1 MCNDR
6 QNVMDRR
13 HFSMLL
19 LAGLGLPG
27 TLHAAGAAR
36 QVGDVRSA
44 SGGVFAQIDQR
55 RTLSAGADVLLGDLV
70 WTEADARAALA
81 MEGGSNVFLGPSA
94 RLKIDRFVAA
104 SGGQLVLGDGAMIFD
119 RDDALP
125 KTAIEVRS
133 VFGLIGVRG
142 TRFFAGP
149 SRGTFG
155 IFCER
160 GEVKVE
166 AGGETRVLAAGD
178 GVDIAAA
185 GAAAG
190 ALKRW
195 NPARI
200 DEAFRSVLG

>member
-1 MCNDR
+1 MCNGR
-6 QNVMDRR
+6 QIVMDRR
-13 HFSMLL
+13 HFSILL
-19 LAGLGLPG
+19 LAGLGLP
-27 TLHAAGAAR
+27 AASYATAATR

-44 SGGVFAQIDQR
+44 SGGVFAQINQL
-55 RTLSAGADVLLGDLV
+55 RTLSAGAEVLLGDLV
-70 WTEADARAALA
+70 WTEANARAALA
-81 MEGGSNVFLGPSA
+81 MEGGSNVFLGASA

-104 SGGQLVLGDGAMIFD
+104 SGGQLVLGDGAMVFD

-149 SRGTFG
+149 SRGAFG

-166 AGGETRVLAAGD
+166 AGGEIRVLAPGD
-178 GVDIAAA
+178 GVDITAA
-185 GAAAG
+185 GNAPS